1 MVKTHLDSEMRSLSV
16 VNAAD
21 SSPPCEEPVAAITSL
36 DLGEAGDSFSAD
48 IVAIHSE
55 VENPLGNVEDISE
68 ETPAPPT
75 DTGTTEPTADPAPEV
90 ENPLGNVEDISEET
104 PAPPTD
110 TGTTEPTADPAPE
123 AGRLKLTCS
132 EISDAV
138 YYLVSLACMLEA
150 EEFAQMFFWVQK
162 DNVIVKYTEDSTFKS
177 PFKKWLIKAFAG
189 AAKITKES
197 LGVLVADAHYL
208 VHKWPEKL
216 LDMPHDLDS
225 AAKKRLL
232 FAEYL
237 KHIGFQSAQ
246 VRNMSRVLF
255 QSIFETKSNKRPGG
269 AVVQADK
276 KRPKT

>member
-1 MVKTHLDSEMRSLSV
+1 MRTCIPGHAFLCGQ
-16 VNAAD
+16 AD

-48 IVAIHSE
+48 IVAIHS
-55 VENPLGNVEDISE
+55 
-68 ETPAPPT
+68 
-75 DTGTTEPTADPAPEV
+75 EV